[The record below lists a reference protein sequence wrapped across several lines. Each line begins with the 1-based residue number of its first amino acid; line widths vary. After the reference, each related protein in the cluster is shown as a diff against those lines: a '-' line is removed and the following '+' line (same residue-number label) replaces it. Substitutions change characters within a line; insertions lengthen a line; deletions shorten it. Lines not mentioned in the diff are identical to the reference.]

1 MKNMKLKNSTDDII
15 DFICLKLNG
24 KKCTKNEK
32 KVLNLLFQNLYSF
45 ENNELLPNSSMIAY
59 LMTGCGLDYPQVLSS
74 AINSFGD
81 AHLPVTKICQFIIN
95 DFKNNEKYYPGFGHP
110 VYKQIDPRVEDL
122 VKLVKKLKITSIN
135 IDKCIKFSQE
145 KNICFNIGGF
155 TGAFLI
161 DIGFDIYSA
170 NYIPIISRML
180 GLSIIYKKTKKNK
193 LRFATSLDN
202 IHKYKKLSEKDNA

>member
-1 MKNMKLKNSTDDII
+1 MKNTKSKNSTDDIV

-24 KKCTKNEK
+24 KKCTKNQK

-45 ENNELLPNSSMIAY
+45 ETNELLPNSSMIAY

-81 AHLPVTKICQFIIN
+81 AHLPVTKICQFIMN
-95 DFKNNEKYYPGFGHP
+95 DFQNNEKYYPGFGHP
-110 VYKQIDPRVEDL
+110 VYKTIDPRVNRL
-122 VKLVKKLKITSIN
+122 VKLVKKLKIKSVY
-135 IDKCIKFSQE
+135 IDKCLKFSEE

-155 TGAFLI
+155 SGAFLI

-170 NYIPIISRML
+170 NYISIISRML
-180 GLSIIYKKTKKNK
+180 GLSMIYKKSKQNK

-202 IHKYKKLSEKDNA
+202 IDKYKNLFEK